1 MINLRIRRCTTKMK
15 FEYGFFEYIDADS
28 DNNEESNIRVC
39 VNVSQIPQNIKNEIC
54 SKLKEDY
61 FGFYRIHLVNKSN
74 RITSDAREMEIL
86 ASSSFQPDELQLYYY
101 TLDGMALPIE
111 YRFSEK
117 EKRILTQ
124 LFYNGVL
131 YAKTEAE
138 LSHSIVFAFNELK
151 MNSSS
156 SLYAV
161 QEYCNVQKKKI
172 KKLLPDKMQLDWF
185 NAWVITKNNAIV
197 YQ

>member
-1 MINLRIRRCTTKMK
+1 
-15 FEYGFFEYIDADS
+15 
-28 DNNEESNIRVC
+28 
-39 VNVSQIPQNIKNEIC
+39 
-54 SKLKEDY
+54 
-61 FGFYRIHLVNKSN
+61 
-74 RITSDAREMEIL
+74 
-86 ASSSFQPDELQLYYY
+86 
-101 TLDGMALPIE
+101 MALPIE

-185 NAWVITKNNAIV
+185 NTWVITKNNAIV